1 MALAVTLLELILAW
15 WVILSLPA
23 VMIGAVTTWRF
34 IRAVLAITDPNPTE
48 PPA

>member
-1 MALAVTLLELILAW
+1 MTLLELALAW

-23 VMIGAVTTWRF
+23 VIVGAVTTWRF
-34 IRAVLAITDPNPTE
+34 IRAVLAITDPNPPG